1 MRRTRRSGNPLVRLG
16 IFLVI
21 IGFGSVILNSGTDF
35 QFTLLVWADGAQP
48 YIGIV
53 VGLLGVGLL
62 ASPVLLR
69 ARQAKASAAQQTPF
83 AQPQN
88 FGQGFGQP
96 PQGFAQPQ
104 GFAPSPQGF
113 DQPPTGFP
121 APTGGF
127 PPPAAPQQ
135 QYAQPQQFGVPPQGV
150 PPQGVPPQGGQPP
163 FGPNQQPGST
173 WPR

>member
-21 IGFGSVILNSGTDF
+21 IGFGSVILHSGTDY
-35 QFTLLVWADGAQP
+35 QFTLLMWADGAQP

-69 ARQAKASAAQQTPF
+69 AKQAKAGAAQQTPF
-83 AQPQN
+83 GQPQN
-88 FGQGFGQP
+88 FGPGFGQPAQGFGQ
-96 PQGFAQPQ
+96 PQGFAQP
-104 GFAPSPQGF
+104 PQGS

-127 PPPAAPQQ
+127 PPPAAPPQ
-135 QYAQPQQFGVPPQGV
+135 QYAQPQQFGVPQ
-150 PPQGVPPQGGQPP
+150 QGGQPP
-163 FGPNQQPGST
+163 FGPSQQPGQT